1 MIDGTTKPTIYPEI
15 YQLKPVLRFNFVRNR
30 KLLCLLQGLLIIPTI
45 ATVPISPELLDE
57 FFSHFESWS
66 QKPETHILKVMITAI
81 VKRGN

>member
-15 YQLKPVLRFNFVRNR
+15 YQLKPVLRFN
-30 KLLCLLQGLLIIPTI
+30 IIPTI